1 MKQNISGLMEV
12 WHQVATRN
20 LEDLGPNLQKV
31 VSRLQSNQKLL
42 KLLYYTGK
50 DPYSEADLTQ
60 EQIKNEIY
68 EKLIKVVPRVGSKEL
83 ATSIVT
89 MRVVRGRSN
98 PGNNEFR
105 DFELDLE
112 VFVPLTQWFIK
123 DSNLRPF
130 AIMGEIH
137 KSLNNKTIDGLGK
150 MVGGDFQ
157 INFLTDEISC
167 YEMVYRFTSYD

>member
-1 MKQNISGLMEV
+1 M
-12 WHQVATRN
+12 ATTRN
-20 LEDLGPNLQKV
+20 LEDVGPNLQKIV
-31 VSRLQSNQKLL
+31 TRLQSNQNLL

-50 DPYSEADLTQ
+50 DPYGEDDLTQ
-60 EQIKNEIY
+60 EQIKNEIF
-68 EKLIKVVPRVGSKEL
+68 EKLIKVVPRVGPKET
-83 ATSIVT
+83 AASIIAL
-89 MRVVRGRSN
+89 RVVRGRAN
-98 PGNNEFR
+98 PGNQEFR
-105 DFELDLE
+105 DFEIDIE

-137 KSLNNKTIDGLGK
+137 RSLNNKVIDGLGR

-167 YEMVYRFTSYD
+167 YEMVYGITSYD

>member
-1 MKQNISGLMEV
+1 MTKIISGLMEV
-12 WHQVATRN
+12 IQMATRN

-31 VSRLQSNQKLL
+31 VSRLQSNQRLL

-50 DPYSEADLTQ
+50 DPYSEPDLTNQ
-60 EQIKNEIY
+60 QIKDEIY
-68 EKLIKVVPRVGSKEL
+68 EKLIKVVPRIGSKEF
-83 ATSIVT
+83 ATSMVT
-89 MRVVRGRSN
+89 MRVVRGRAN
-98 PGNNEFR
+98 PGNSEFR
-105 DFELDLE
+105 DFELDIE

-130 AIMGEIH
+130 AIMGQIH
-137 KSLNNKTIDGLGK
+137 KSLNNKVIDGLGK

-157 INFLTDEISC
+157 INFLTDEICS